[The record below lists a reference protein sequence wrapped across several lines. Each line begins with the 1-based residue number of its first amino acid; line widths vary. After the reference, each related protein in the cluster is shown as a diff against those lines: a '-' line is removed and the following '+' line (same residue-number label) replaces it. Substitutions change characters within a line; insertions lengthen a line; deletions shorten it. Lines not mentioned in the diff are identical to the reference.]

1 VPAVDAAKLLSP
13 VSATQP
19 CGRDLEY
26 TPELLALQDA
36 AREPDEP
43 GLKDMPVVD
52 TRNWRD
58 VLGRS
63 DKLLQESKNLQVAA
77 LLTRALLH
85 VEGLPGFYVGLGVLK
100 GLVDQ
105 FWDGLYPPLDPT
117 DADPM
122 ERMNAMRALW
132 TNQAL
137 NELRASPL
145 VSVRGLGDFS
155 LNDVLV
161 AKGAQKPRAGA
172 TPPSP
177 QHVIKGLEQG
187 ATPELLAQAREGLE
201 NVKALEAGVRA
212 KTGDNFGF
220 DCTPLREVLQRIV
233 LVLNEHVKAP
243 LPAPGQG
250 TMAELLN
257 RTGVADGD
265 ATGPSI
271 ASVPMPIPG
280 HIQSRDDVVEALE
293 KIVRYYE
300 QHEPSSP
307 VPLLMQRAKRLA
319 TMNFMEIMKDLADK
333 GLPQVE
339 AVTGKE
345 SK

>member
-1 VPAVDAAKLLSP
+1 VPAVDSAKLLAP
-13 VSATQP
+13 VSPTQP

-36 AREPDEP
+36 AKEPEEP
-43 GLKDMPVVD
+43 GLKDVPVVD

-58 VLGRS
+58 VLSRS
-63 DKLLQESKNLQVAA
+63 DKLLQESKNLHVAV

-85 VEGLPGFYVGLGVLK
+85 VEGLPGFYVGLGVVK
-100 GLVDQ
+100 GFVEQ
-105 FWDGLYPPLDPT
+105 FWDGLYPPLDPA

-132 TNQAL
+132 TTQAL
-137 NELRASPL
+137 SELRASPL

-161 AKGAQKPRAGA
+161 AKGAQKPKAGA

-177 QHVIKGLEQG
+177 QHVIKGIETG
-187 ATPELLAQAREGLE
+187 ATPELLMQAREGVE
-201 NVKALEAGVRA
+201 NLKVLEASVRA

-220 DCTPLREVLQRIV
+220 DCAPLREVLQRVV
-233 LVLNEHVKAP
+233 LVLNEHVKQPIPAAG
-243 LPAPGQG
+243 APGQPMSPDG
-250 TMAELLN
+250 ALEG
-257 RTGVADGD
+257 GVAG
-265 ATGPSI
+265 I
-271 ASVPMPIPG
+271 ASVPMQIPG
-280 HIQSRDDVVEALE
+280 QIQTRDDVVEALE

-300 QHEPSSP
+300 QNEPSSP

-345 SK
+345 NK

>member
-1 VPAVDAAKLLSP
+1 MPAIDVAKLLAP
-13 VSATQP
+13 VSPTQP

-36 AREPDEP
+36 AKEPEEP
-43 GLKDMPVVD
+43 GLKDVPVID

-58 VLGRS
+58 VLNRA
-63 DKLLQESKNLQVAA
+63 DKLLQESKNLQVAV

-85 VEGLPGFYVGLGVLK
+85 TEGLSGFYVGMSVIK
-100 GLVDQ
+100 GFVEQ
-105 FWDGLYPPLDPT
+105 YWDGLYPPLDPT

-122 ERMNAMRALW
+122 ERLNAMRALW
-132 TNQAL
+132 TNQSL
-137 NELRASPL
+137 NELRGCPL

-161 AKGAQKPRAGA
+161 AKGINKPKAGA

-177 QHVIKGLEQG
+177 QHVFKGIEQG
-187 ATPELLAQAREGLE
+187 ATPDFLAQAREGLE
-201 NVKALEAGVRA
+201 HVKAIESTVRA
-212 KTGDNFGF
+212 KTGDSFSF
-220 DCTPLREVLQRIV
+220 DASPLREVLQRVVQV
-233 LVLNEHVKAP
+233 LGEYVKAP
-243 LPAPGQG
+243 AAASPLAD
-250 TMAELLN
+250 LIN
-257 RTGVADGD
+257 RPSGGEGD
-265 ATGPSI
+265 QATAHI
-271 ASVPMPIPG
+271 ASVPMQIPG
-280 HIQSRDDVVEALE
+280 QIQSRDDVVEALD

-300 QHEPSSP
+300 QNEPSSP
-307 VPLLMQRAKRLA
+307 VPLLMARAKRLA

-345 SK
+345 NK

>member
-1 VPAVDAAKLLSP
+1 MPAIDVAKLLAP
-13 VSATQP
+13 VSPTQP

-36 AREPDEP
+36 AKEPEEP
-43 GLKDMPVVD
+43 GLKDVPVID

-58 VLGRS
+58 VLNRA
-63 DKLLQESKNLQVAA
+63 DKLLQESKNLQVAV

-85 VEGLPGFYVGLGVLK
+85 VEGLPGFYVGLSVIRGFVE
-100 GLVDQ
+100 Q
-105 FWDGLYPPLDPT
+105 YWDGLYPALDPT

-122 ERMNAMRALW
+122 ERLNAMRALW

-137 NELRASPL
+137 NELRGSPL

-155 LNDVLV
+155 INDVLV
-161 AKGAQKPRAGA
+161 AKGIQKPRAGA

-177 QHVIKGLEQG
+177 QHVFKGIETG
-187 ATPELLAQAREGLE
+187 ATPEFLAQAREGTE
-201 NVKALEAGVRA
+201 NVQAIEAAVRA
-212 KTGDNFGF
+212 KTGDSFSF
-220 DCTPLREVLQRIV
+220 DAAPLREVLQRVVQV
-233 LVLNEHVKAP
+233 LAEYVKVAP
-243 LPAPGQG
+243 AAGPSPL
-250 TMAELLN
+250 AELIG
-257 RTGVADGD
+257 RASAAEGEPPTAH
-265 ATGPSI
+265 I
-271 ASVPMPIPG
+271 ASVPMQIPG
-280 HIQSRDDVVEALE
+280 QIQSRDDVVEALD

-300 QHEPSSP
+300 QNEPSSP
-307 VPLLMQRAKRLA
+307 VPLLMARAKRLA

-345 SK
+345 NK